1 MNGGQQSL
9 IVRTV
14 SGALAP
20 FIQLFG
26 LYVII
31 HGHTSPG
38 GGFQGGVIV
47 GSSFILLSIAHG
59 VDALRRR
66 VRRGAFALC
75 TALGVALYAAIGV
88 VCLLLGAN
96 FLDYGVLPGAEPRS
110 LGMLGIE
117 IGVGLTVAGAMAW
130 IYLELASFE

>member
-1 MNGGQQSL
+1 MIDERQSL
-9 IVRTV
+9 IVRTL
-14 SGALAP
+14 SSMLAP

-38 GGFQGGVIV
+38 GGFQGGVIF
-47 GSSFILLSIAHG
+47 GSSFVLLSIAHG
-59 VDALRRR
+59 IGALRQRMR
-66 VRRGAFALC
+66 SGAFSFC
-75 TALGVALYAAIGV
+75 TSLGVSLYAAIGLA
-88 VCLLLGAN
+88 CLLLGAN
-96 FLDYGVLPGAEPRS
+96 FLDYSVLPVAEPRS

-130 IYLELASFE
+130 IFLEIASYE